1 MIKFSEIT
9 SMQESLKDSI
19 SKKIDKKIKTAAKH
33 NKMLAEIKF
42 SHRIPTTLVKEVLE
56 DYKKEG
62 FDATSWYKSNFLS
75 NGLNFYVMITWYKH
89 PISN

>member
-19 SKKIDKKIKTAAKH
+19 SKKIDKKIKASAKH
-33 NKMLAEIKF
+33 NKMLAKIKF
-42 SHRIPTTLVKEVLE
+42 PHKIPSILVKEVLE

-62 FDATSWYKSNFLS
+62 FNTTSWYKSNLLG
-75 NGLNFYVMITWYKH
+75 NGLDFYVMISW
-89 PISN
+89 